1 MLLGLLIIFIVN
13 GKQLKSFG
21 PNKETLFCKIE
32 STNFSLTKSFFI
44 SLLVLSS
51 MVYPIIIMF
60 LLLLKNVCLVESLF
74 TKLGDKVQILVMYQ
88 LHRVSEKYWDT
99 IHILDGWIYQ
109 YYTSTKPIIRGI
121 KYNSAPFQKRGNFNY

>member
-1 MLLGLLIIFIVN
+1 MLLGLLIIFIFS

-32 STNFSLTKSFFI
+32 STNFGLTKSFFI

-60 LLLLKNVCLVESLF
+60 LLLLKKVCLVESLF
-74 TKLGDKVQILVMYQ
+74 TKLGDKVQILDVPMTHHLRASVPVTQ
-88 LHRVSEKYWDT
+88 GV
-99 IHILDGWIYQ
+99 
-109 YYTSTKPIIRGI
+109 
-121 KYNSAPFQKRGNFNY
+121 